1 MHYADIK
8 PNFYEAFRVAVAVFL
23 KLNCEN
29 LNIALVCTHTH
40 TGRSSDSQN
49 DLWAAIDKAL
59 ILKAIFKI

>member
-29 LNIALVCTHTH
+29 LNIALVRTHTH

>member
-29 LNIALVCTHTH
+29 LNIALVRTHTH
-40 TGRSSDSQN
+40 T
-49 DLWAAIDKAL
+49 LEEVV
-59 ILKAIFKI
+59 ILKMISALL

>member
-29 LNIALVCTHTH
+29 LNIALVHTH
-40 TGRSSDSQN
+40 T
-49 DLWAAIDKAL
+49 LEEVM
-59 ILKAIFKI
+59 ILKMISELL